1 MKIKKPIFWKSKNFL
16 SYLFYPLTFFTFLIN
31 KLKKLK
37 IKKKYP
43 IKSICVGNIYIGGT
57 GKTSLS
63 IKIYNLLKKKYKSV
77 LIKKKLS

>member
-37 IKKKYP
+37 IKKKISYK
-43 IKSICVGNIYIGGT
+43 INMCWKYLYWWNWENKFIY
-57 GKTSLS
+57 K
-63 IKIYNLLKKKYKSV
+63 NL
-77 LIKKKLS
+77 